1 MDNLAYINDRNI
13 KIKTELIDGKI
24 FMMSPR
30 PRVEHATVCTNIASE
45 FRSYLKGKTCRAFC
59 DGVDVFLDKNNRFIP
74 DTMIVCNPDI
84 IKHDGIHG
92 APDLVVEVL
101 SKTTA
106 KNDRSKKKYT
116 YAKYGV
122 KEYWI
127 VDVWSKSV
135 EVYYNQD
142 NWFVLDNIYY
152 YLTDEE
158 IAENNN
164 MLDSDIDKIKEYTD
178 FIKVSIC
185 DNLIVKL
192 KDIFEYV

>member
-59 DGVDVFLDKNNRFIP
+59 DGVDVFLDENNRFIP

-84 IKHDGIHG
+84 IKHDGIYG

-164 MLDSDIDKIKEYTD
+164 MSDNDIDKIKEYTD
-178 FIKVSIC
+178 SIKVSIC

>member
-1 MDNLAYINDRNI
+1 MDNLAYIDDRNI

-59 DGVDVFLDKNNRFIP
+59 DGVDVFLDENNRFVP

-142 NWFVLDNIYY
+142 SWFILDNIYY

-158 IAENNN
+158 IAENHALAN
-164 MLDSDIDKIKEYTD
+164 DDKNKLTIYTD
-178 FIKVSIC
+178 IKVSVC
-185 DNLIVKL
+185 DNLVIKV
-192 KDIFEYV
+192 KDIFENI

>member
-59 DGVDVFLDKNNRFIP
+59 DGVDVFLDENNRFIP

-135 EVYYNQD
+135 EVYYNQN

-152 YLTDEE
+152 YLTDKEM
-158 IAENNN
+158 AENNN
-164 MLDSDIDKIKEYTD
+164 MPDNDIDKIKEYTD
-178 FIKVSIC
+178 SIKVSIC

-192 KDIFEYV
+192 KDIFEYI

>member
-59 DGVDVFLDKNNRFIP
+59 DGVDVFLDENNRFIP

-142 NWFVLDNIYY
+142 NWFILDNIYY

-164 MLDSDIDKIKEYTD
+164 MSDNDIDKIKEYTD
-178 FIKVSIC
+178 SIKVSIC
-185 DNLIVKL
+185 DNLVVKL
-192 KDIFEYV
+192 KDIFEYI

>member
-1 MDNLAYINDRNI
+1 MDNLAYIDDRNI

-24 FMMSPR
+24 FMMSLR

-59 DGVDVFLDKNNRFIP
+59 DGVDVFLDENNRFVP

-142 NWFVLDNIYY
+142 SWFILDNIYY

-164 MLDSDIDKIKEYTD
+164 MSDNDIDKIKEYTD

>member
-24 FMMSPR
+24 FMMSSR

-59 DGVDVFLDKNNRFIP
+59 DGVDVFLDENNRFIP

-84 IKHDGIHG
+84 IKHNGIHG

-164 MLDSDIDKIKEYTD
+164 MPDNDIDKIKEYID
-178 FIKVSIC
+178 SIKVSIC

>member
-1 MDNLAYINDRNI
+1 MDNLAYIDDRNI

-59 DGVDVFLDKNNRFIP
+59 DGVDVFLDENNRFVP

-142 NWFVLDNIYY
+142 SWFILDNIYY

-164 MLDSDIDKIKEYTD
+164 MSDNDIDKIKEYTD

-185 DNLIVKL
+185 DYLLVKL

>member
-24 FMMSPR
+24 FMMSLR

-59 DGVDVFLDKNNRFIP
+59 DGVDVFLDENNRFVP

-135 EVYYNQD
+135 EVYYNQN

-152 YLTDEE
+152 YLTDKE

-164 MLDSDIDKIKEYTD
+164 MSDNDIDKIKEYTD
-178 FIKVSIC
+178 SIKVSIC

-192 KDIFEYV
+192 KDIFEYI

>member
-1 MDNLAYINDRNI
+1 MDNLAYIDDRNI

-59 DGVDVFLDKNNRFIP
+59 DGVDVFLDENNRFVP

-142 NWFVLDNIYY
+142 SWFILDNIYY

-164 MLDSDIDKIKEYTD
+164 MSDNDIDKIKEYTE

>member
-1 MDNLAYINDRNI
+1 MDNLAYIDDRNI

-59 DGVDVFLDKNNRFIP
+59 DGVDVFLDENNRFIP

-84 IKHDGIHG
+84 IKHDGIYG

-158 IAENNN
+158 IVENNN
-164 MLDSDIDKIKEYTD
+164 MSDNDIDKIKEYTD

>member
-59 DGVDVFLDKNNRFIP
+59 DGVDVFLDENNRFIP

-164 MLDSDIDKIKEYTD
+164 MSDNDIDKIKEYTD

>member
-59 DGVDVFLDKNNRFIP
+59 DGVDVFLDENNRFVP

-142 NWFVLDNIYY
+142 SWFVLDNIYY

-164 MLDSDIDKIKEYTD
+164 MSDNDIDKIKEYTD
-178 FIKVSIC
+178 SIKVSIC

-192 KDIFEYV
+192 KDIFEYI